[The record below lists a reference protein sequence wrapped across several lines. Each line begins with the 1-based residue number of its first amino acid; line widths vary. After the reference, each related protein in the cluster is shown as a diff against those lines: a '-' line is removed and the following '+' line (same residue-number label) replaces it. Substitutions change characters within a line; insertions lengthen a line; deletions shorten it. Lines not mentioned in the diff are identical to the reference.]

1 MAVLV
6 VDTLRPVAHLLLVER
21 PQHIV
26 RAHVRPQRTRHLD
39 ELRAQTLAHQLPQNA
54 VVACESVRADAVI
67 ERLVRDRIEVREQR
81 VVAPAEDRIEVVR
94 QRMPDKTVP
103 CGEHHVLRTVV
114 DGHQVVREKIPRAE
128 ELDVEILI
136 YLRGE
141 ACSIIFAALHPRPEA
156 LHGSLVVGMRR
167 RPRLIRL
174 VAELQRIVEGRHVVR
189 GEQAQRSRVVQELQ
203 TQALVALPA
212 QRRGIVEAL
221 DPLEAVHVVALRL
234 LVVEV
239 ELAQIAYRAAA
250 VVVVEPVAGE
260 AVDADAHIVCTCVGS
275 LRGREI
281 AALAVGVGDEPHG
294 ARVMRRRGVRE
305 VGLQAEDRHRTRTR
319 LERVFQIGDIGAV
332 HLQRRA
338 VLLPPVEIEAVV
350 LPRVGR
356 RGGSLNA
363 QADIAGHEVVLLA
376 VGRVEVEIDRNLELL
391 VVRLVDQL
399 HVADDAEHRL
409 ALRAELLDADIVA
422 LVVQHIVLAVKVHHL
437 LGRQP
442 VDDVVRQHLV
452 VRQGTVVDPQHPQ
465 IDIGSRGTD
474 ANTRRRRLQQ
484 ALRRGV
490 LLGAATHAV
499 DVQLQQ
505 PVAGLRTYDEAD
517 LQVDVRGELRTYL
530 RTSRGRQQR
539 LLRREAEAD
548 TLRKAREHLAVTIRD
563 IRAAQLELVGSA
575 RRRRVR
581 GERLHPDLHAGAV
594 AHPQHIARPAA
605 AAPIEALERAL
616 HLAVAPRRR
625 IGLGIRTARGREPQP
640 KVCRRLLDV
649 DIRRL
654 YGHGKN
660 VLDAP
665 AEEAQRD
672 RTLCGEAVG
681 VALRRARNAH
691 VLRQSVILEDRDRR
705 RGLRRIVG
713 HEIEGELLVA
723 AHAQARRQVLVGEDA
738 AVGEAVHRTD
748 ERTACTAPQQVEV
761 DALRTQ
767 RRLVAHSDLRD
778 HLDGMPAGRK
788 ARHRKREA
796 PVRRARLG
804 DRRRIVLAAVHV
816 ERDDLRT
823 RTAHREGDHGRI
835 LRSVAA
841 RSESRRE
848 VVAARK
854 RQRDNAY
861 RDVCLLRLLAARLR
875 VGRRG
880 AHVDVRN
887 AGLQVGR
894 KVERIAALRYIL
906 NRFPERLDRTA
917 RGRDPNRRLLARG
930 GSGIVAGSVL
940 VVVGIGQTH
949 RAALLD
955 DGVIDAG
962 REHDL
967 RRDALAATT
976 TARRDVDTGDLRTRL
991 IRERQTHARLVVVQ
1005 IGRHAE
1011 HRTGVDLVQTAR
1023 DGGILHRVRGLRIQ
1037 RVVDR
1042 RHRDIDVAVAV
1053 GLHLPSAVHR
1063 NAPYAAAELPPLCRV
1078 VPAVQRGADEL
1089 VALPFAIADG
1099 ERQDKTAR
1107 LPFLPRHGSK
1117 GRRKRVVTAI
1127 QRKQRGHVVHVSC
1140 ARAAA
1145 EALPERLLRP
1155 VVERRPDELPRL
1167 PFGRIDAVGDDKP
1180 LLPVGDAVVHLLRCE
1195 RLQRR
1200 LQRVGRI
1207 AAARIDVEQ
1216 RCTAQSRLGDGI
1228 ELRDDTLGG
1237 GRGTLRL
1244 GRGRGHLFGQL
1255 PRDVRD
1261 ILCFGRGIRG
1271 LRSGCKSHG
1280 GGILR
1285 RLRQQRQGYKHH
1297 LRTLHGRKRVHARE
1311 RRDLLQ
1317 FQNALRRRFDL
1328 V

>member
-1 MAVLV
+1 MQAVRDDERGERRLALRAAHVQSPQRRAVVQVERLQQRHRNPRQVEALHPARAVEVLRVVDDQVRVHRQRDRAARIGRKHRRLFRSAARVAVAEIVALRCRDPNLPLVRRELVAEVGREAVGAVRTGDVLRIEQRETVADRIDAVRIAAALQGIEVVVMLPTLGGRDTFRQRLDVLEIAVLV
-6 VDTLRPVAHLLLVER
+6 VDPLRPVAHLLLVER

-26 RAHVRPQRTRHLD
+26 CAHVRPQRTRHLD
-39 ELRAQTLAHQLPQNA
+39 ELRTQALAHQLPQNA
-54 VVACESVRADAVI
+54 VVAREGVRADAVI

-136 YLRGE
+136 DLRGE
-141 ACSIIFAALHPRPEA
+141 ACSIIFTALHPRPEA

-189 GEQAQRSRVVQELQ
+189 GKQAQRSRVVQELQ

-221 DPLEAVHVVALRL
+221 DALEAVHVVALRL

-239 ELAQIAYRAAA
+239 EFAQIARRAAA

-260 AVDADAHIVCTCVGS
+260 AVDADAHIVLARIGL
-275 LRGREI
+275 LRRREV

-294 ARVMRRRGVRE
+294 ARVVRRRGVRE

-319 LERVFQIGDIGAV
+319 LERVFQIGNIDAV

-391 VVRLVDQL
+391 VVRLVDKL

-422 LVVQHIVLAVKVHHL
+422 FVVQHVVLAVKAYHL
-437 LGRQP
+437 LGRQT

-474 ANTRRRRLQQ
+474 ANTRRHRLQQ
-484 ALRRGV
+484 ALRRGI

-505 PVAGLRTYDEAD
+505 PVAGLRAYDEAD
-517 LQVDVRGELRTYL
+517 LQVDVRSELRTHL
-530 RTSRGRQQR
+530 RTARGRQQR

-563 IRAAQLELVGSA
+563 IRAAEFELVGSTF
-575 RRRRVR
+575 RRRVR
-581 GERLHPDLHAGAV
+581 GERLHSDLHAGAV

-605 AAPIEALERAL
+605 AAPVEALERAL
-616 HLAVAPRRR
+616 HVAVAPRRR
-625 IGLGIRTARGREPQP
+625 VGLGIRTARGREPQP
-640 KVCRRLLDV
+640 KVCRRLLDI
-649 DIRRL
+649 DIRRF
-654 YGHGKN
+654 YRHRKN

-681 VALRRARNAH
+681 VVLRRAWNAH
-691 VLRQSVILEDRDRR
+691 VLRQRVILKDRDCR
-705 RGLRRIVG
+705 RGLRRIIG

-723 AHAQARRQVLVGEDA
+723 AHAQTRRQVLVGEDA

-748 ERTACTAPQQVEV
+748 ERTARTAPQQVEV

-778 HLDGMPAGRK
+778 QLDGMPAGRK
-788 ARHRKREA
+788 TRHRKREA
-796 PVRRARLG
+796 PVRRARLRNG
-804 DRRRIVLAAVHV
+804 SRIALHTVHV
-816 ERDDLRT
+816 ERDDLRA
-823 RTAHREGDHGRI
+823 RTAHRKGDYGRI

-854 RQRDNAY
+854 RQRDNAH
-861 RDVCLLRLLAARLR
+861 RDIRLLRLLAARLR
-875 VGRRG
+875 VGRHG

-894 KVERIAALRYIL
+894 KVERIAALRNIL

-930 GSGIVAGSVL
+930 RSGIVAGSVL

-949 RAALLD
+949 
-955 DGVIDAG
+955 
-962 REHDL
+962 
-967 RRDALAATT
+967 
-976 TARRDVDTGDLRTRL
+976 
-991 IRERQTHARLVVVQ
+991 
-1005 IGRHAE
+1005 
-1011 HRTGVDLVQTAR
+1011 
-1023 DGGILHRVRGLRIQ
+1023 
-1037 RVVDR
+1037 
-1042 RHRDIDVAVAV
+1042 
-1053 GLHLPSAVHR
+1053 
-1063 NAPYAAAELPPLCRV
+1063 
-1078 VPAVQRGADEL
+1078 
-1089 VALPFAIADG
+1089 
-1099 ERQDKTAR
+1099 
-1107 LPFLPRHGSK
+1107 
-1117 GRRKRVVTAI
+1117 
-1127 QRKQRGHVVHVSC
+1127 
-1140 ARAAA
+1140 
-1145 EALPERLLRP
+1145 
-1155 VVERRPDELPRL
+1155 
-1167 PFGRIDAVGDDKP
+1167 
-1180 LLPVGDAVVHLLRCE
+1180 
-1195 RLQRR
+1195 
-1200 LQRVGRI
+1200 
-1207 AAARIDVEQ
+1207 
-1216 RCTAQSRLGDGI
+1216 
-1228 ELRDDTLGG
+1228 
-1237 GRGTLRL
+1237 
-1244 GRGRGHLFGQL
+1244 
-1255 PRDVRD
+1255 
-1261 ILCFGRGIRG
+1261 
-1271 LRSGCKSHG
+1271 
-1280 GGILR
+1280 
-1285 RLRQQRQGYKHH
+1285 
-1297 LRTLHGRKRVHARE
+1297 
-1311 RRDLLQ
+1311 
-1317 FQNALRRRFDL
+1317 
-1328 V
+1328 